1 MKSIRFCLLY
11 LLCSGILVGKV
22 CAQTVADFEAETEFC
37 TLSKFIITG
46 LENNYGLRIVRNEEL
61 QAESNVTKANAGYL
75 PTINATAGYSA
86 NLSSHNSTMR
96 TDNSVTQQRNVF
108 DHAFTAGLNLDW
120 MLFDGFKFQANYQR
134 LQELRRQSATQT
146 RIAIEDYVADLTAE
160 YYNFIQ
166 QRLRLNNLSN
176 AVALS
181 RERLRIVLE
190 RYAIGS
196 ASRLDLRQAQVDFNA
211 DSAQSLKQRELLAT
225 SRIRLYELMAIDNMD
240 SRLMVADSSIDVNA
254 QLVLDTLWQATLSA
268 NAHLLNAAHL
278 KNIAEIDYKS
288 VRSRDYPYIK
298 LGANYNYSHQMYDH
312 NSAISKRDNWGGNIG
327 VTVGMKLFDGNRK
340 RERRNAQIRIENA
353 ELAKLELEQS
363 LRADLAD
370 LWQAYKNNL
379 RLLSLEKENLITA
392 KENHYIAC
400 ERFLLGDLSGIEMR
414 EAQQSLLDAEER
426 ILVAQYNTK
435 LCEISLRQVSGTI
448 MQYAY

>member
-1 MKSIRFCLLY
+1 MIIKSIRFCLLY
-11 LLCSGILVGKV
+11 LLCSGILAGKV

-86 NLSSHNSTMR
+86 NLSSNNSTMR

-120 MLFDGFKFQANYQR
+120 MLFDGFKIQANYQR

-181 RERLRIVLE
+181 
-190 RYAIGS
+190 S
-196 ASRLDLRQAQVDFNA
+196 
-211 DSAQSLKQRELLAT
+211 
-225 SRIRLYELMAIDNMD
+225 
-240 SRLMVADSSIDVNA
+240 
-254 QLVLDTLWQATLSA
+254 
-268 NAHLLNAAHL
+268 
-278 KNIAEIDYKS
+278 
-288 VRSRDYPYIK
+288 
-298 LGANYNYSHQMYDH
+298 
-312 NSAISKRDNWGGNIG
+312 
-327 VTVGMKLFDGNRK
+327 
-340 RERRNAQIRIENA
+340 
-353 ELAKLELEQS
+353 
-363 LRADLAD
+363 
-370 LWQAYKNNL
+370 
-379 RLLSLEKENLITA
+379 
-392 KENHYIAC
+392 
-400 ERFLLGDLSGIEMR
+400 
-414 EAQQSLLDAEER
+414 
-426 ILVAQYNTK
+426 
-435 LCEISLRQVSGTI
+435 
-448 MQYAY
+448 